1 MARSLECIGAS
12 VRLFENPLAEEAGI
26 STNASVILVMD
37 LLDFCTSNWIITQSE
52 SLIFSVTLKIVV
64 VGD

>member
-1 MARSLECIGAS
+1 MARSLKCIEAS
-12 VRLFENPLAEEAGI
+12 VRLFENQLAEEAGI
-26 STNASVILVMD
+26 STNASVILIMD